1 MIQLSRVRL
10 INWHNF
16 VDDTLTFE
24 KITYLIGVN
33 AVGKTTILDAIRYC
47 LTTNKDFNAL
57 GNRRSARTL
66 QGSVHGKQRGENAYT
81 RHGHTVSYI
90 GVEFLDQKAEKKF
103 VITVRVESESPE
115 QEMRHVRQTWYISPM
130 GVCLDAL
137 PFLDH
142 STHAPSSR
150 EQFCIPTGRMQPI
163 DRQSEAKNLI
173 CQRLGI
179 GKSDS
184 PLGKKFS
191 SVFPMGTS
199 LDEIHDFR
207 TFIYEYILPQ
217 PDMDLDALQKDEQ
230 ELENLQETLSLA
242 QCRAQQLQEI
252 VALGGKAAEKERDV
266 CINRGVILYAQHQV
280 DAETQRRLFE
290 TQDRLQ
296 DLLKRLEN
304 QYDEAHQQSEIAL
317 GAYLQARDAVKESDE
332 GKFLEVLRQTAKDEE
347 RELGNLRKKVSEC
360 RNTQQEITELLQAAS
375 SIHGVNEQLYPDAIR
390 KQPQSSHAKLLDC
403 LEAEIREVKEAVEQ
417 TEFELRDQVR
427 SLGKLLDELQD
438 KIRQLEK
445 GQWVY
450 PDHDRANFVK
460 TAINQALSAQGLDP
474 DAKVFC
480 ELLYMNDDS
489 WQDCAEACLGYRRF
503 DILVSPEHYPVAKQ
517 VFEGLGED
525 VGRVSLLDS
534 RSLHRDRGKPAADN
548 RTLASKVS
556 SENLLARV
564 YVGELLGGIVCCE
577 DSSKLEDHP
586 NSATRD
592 LLRHYPYRLAR
603 LKRSERY
610 IGLDA
615 RKRQL
620 EDAKAQHR
628 QAQKQVKGLADRAE
642 AVEALRNLVQG
653 IVHRRCVATVREY
666 WDCEQEYHELSE
678 RYSQTQQ
685 EIAEWEKSPLFR
697 VLQSKEERMKAEWEA
712 KKKQCEEIVGNRKA
726 QENELIRCRETI
738 ALCQN
743 RTAGSLEAWEAFGDA
758 HPLLLSEVEAKYA
771 DALKRRTPEQIVKNQ
786 TDQQR
791 RFENIRDDLVNNQL
805 IPAQRQ
811 FNQEY
816 SCDVAAGM
824 AGMEL
829 YQAQYN
835 QLVQIDLERYSA
847 SLQKAKERCRER
859 FRRDILYRMKDD
871 IRNAR
876 RQFRELSRIMQELLY
891 GEEMYQFQ
899 VRESQDPE
907 SGRLYALIMSEQNDR
922 MTQEDSLFNIA
933 AMSDRAY
940 EAQIDEFVERILSA
954 AKDAA
959 QARQSGK
966 RVDKQMI
973 QLVDYRQYLD
983 YDIIITNT
991 KTGET
996 VPLSKVSQDSSGGE
1010 NQAPFYIAICASLL
1024 QIYQKCE
1031 NGIRLVLLDEAFS
1044 KMTSDRIK
1052 PMMKMFRQ
1060 MELQVLLITTVE
1072 KASAIQP
1079 MCDVTYSIVKSG
1091 SRNSIAPF
1099 YLEVNDGGL
1108 RSPDPHMAD

>member
-24 KITYLIGVN
+24 RITYLIGVN

-57 GNRRSARTL
+57 GNRKSARTL

-81 RHGHTVSYI
+81 RRGHTVSYI
-90 GVEFLDQKAEKKF
+90 GVEFFDQKQGRKF

-130 GVCLDAL
+130 GTCLEDL
-137 PFLDH
+137 PFIDH
-142 STHAPSSR
+142 SNNAPSSR
-150 EQFCIPTGRMQPI
+150 DKFCISTGRMQPI
-163 DRQSEAKNLI
+163 DKQSEAKNMI

-217 PDMDLDALQKDEQ
+217 PIMDLEALQKDEQ
-230 ELENLQETLSLA
+230 ELENLQETLA
-242 QCRAQQLQEI
+242 QAQRRAQQLREI
-252 VALGGKAAEKERDV
+252 VALGEQAIEKDRDV
-266 CINRGVILYAQHQV
+266 CVNKGFILFAQYQL
-280 DAETQRRLFE
+280 DASMQTQLYVERERCIDLLRRLE
-290 TQDRLQ
+290 
-296 DLLKRLEN
+296 K
-304 QYDEAHQQSEIAL
+304 QYDEAQQQAETAHA
-317 GAYLQARDAVKESDE
+317 AYQQAWKAVQDSDE
-332 GKFLEVLRQTAKDEE
+332 GKFLEVLRQKAKDTA
-347 RELGNLRKKVSEC
+347 RELGELQKKVSKC
-360 RNTQQEITELLQAAS
+360 RNTQIEITELLQKAS
-375 SIHGVNEQLYPDAIR
+375 AIYSVDADMYPDAIR
-390 KQPQSSHAKLLDC
+390 KQPQRNQIQMLESLENEIVKLNAAIDKLHVDLLVQSSNMQKAIDD
-403 LEAEIREVKEAVEQ
+403 LEVRIR
-417 TEFELRDQVR
+417 R
-427 SLGKLLDELQD
+427 
-438 KIRQLEK
+438 LEK
-445 GQWVY
+445 GQFVY
-450 PDHDRANFVK
+450 PDKDRANIVRN
-460 TAINQALSAQGLDP
+460 AINKAFAEQGMEP
-474 DAKVFC
+474 DAKVLC
-480 ELLYMNDDS
+480 ELLYMTDES

-503 DILVSPEHYPVAKQ
+503 DIFVSPEHYPAAKY
-517 VFEGLGED
+517 VFESLGED

-534 RSLHRDRGKPAADN
+534 RALHRDRNKAAVDEN
-548 RTLASKVS
+548 VLASKVS

-564 YVGELLGGIVCCE
+564 YVGELLGNIVCCD
-577 DSSKLEDHP
+577 DSSELENYPH
-586 NSATRD
+586 SATRN

-603 LKRSERY
+603 LRKQERY
-610 IGLDA
+610 IGLEA
-615 RKRQL
+615 RKKQL
-620 EDAKAQHR
+620 DEAKKQHR
-628 QAQKQVKGLADRAE
+628 QMIKQAKEITDQIGTVSE
-642 AVEALRNLVQG
+642 LRELSHSV
-653 IVHRRCVATVREY
+653 VYRKCVATVREY
-666 WDCEQEYHELSE
+666 WDCEQEYNELSNQ
-678 RYSQTQQ
+678 YSQTQR
-685 EIAEWEKSPLFR
+685 EIAEWENNPLLR
-697 VLQSKEERMKAEWEA
+697 GLQSKEQRMKADWEA
-712 KKKQCEEIVGNRKA
+712 KKKLCEDLAGDRKS
-726 QENELIRCRETI
+726 QEDKHKECELNITRV
-738 ALCQN
+738 QN
-743 RTAGSLEAWEAFGDA
+743 RTATSLEAWELFGDEY
-758 HPLLLSEVEAKYA
+758 PMLISEVEAKYS
-771 DALKRRTPEQIVKNQ
+771 DAIKRRTPEQIVDNQ
-786 TDQQR
+786 KGRHR
-791 RFENIRDDLVNNQL
+791 RFESDRDDVVNNLL

-816 SCDVAAGM
+816 SCDMIVGIAGID
-824 AGMEL
+824 L
-829 YQAQYN
+829 FRAQHD

-847 SLQKAKERCRER
+847 SLQRAKERCRER
-859 FRRDILYRMKDD
+859 FRKDILYRMKDD

-876 RQFRELSRIMQELLY
+876 RQFRELSRIMQELRY

-899 VRESQDPE
+899 VRESQEPE
-907 SGRLYALIMSEQNDR
+907 NGRIYALIMSEQNEQ
-922 MTQEDSLFNIA
+922 MTQEESMFNMV
-933 AMSDRAY
+933 AMSDQAY

-954 AKDAA
+954 ARETAE
-959 QARQSGK
+959 ARQKGK
-966 RVDKQMI
+966 RADRQMI
-973 QLVDYRQYLD
+973 ELVDYRNYLD

-1060 MELQVLLITTVE
+1060 MDLQVLLITTVE

-1091 SRNSIAPF
+1091 SRNSVAPF
-1099 YLEVNDGGL
+1099 YLEVSDDGV
-1108 RSPDPHMAD
+1108 

>member
-57 GNRRSARTL
+57 GNRKSARTL

-81 RHGHTVSYI
+81 RRGHTVSYI
-90 GVEFLDQKAEKKF
+90 GVEFLDQKQGKNF

-115 QEMRHVRQTWYISPM
+115 QETRHVRQTWYISPM
-130 GVCLDAL
+130 GICLEDL
-137 PFLDH
+137 PFIDR
-142 STHAPSSR
+142 SSNAPSSR
-150 EQFCIPTGRMQPI
+150 DKFCISTGRMQPI
-163 DRQSEAKNLI
+163 DKHSEAKNVI

-217 PDMDLDALQKDEQ
+217 PIMDLEALQKDEQ
-230 ELENLQETLSLA
+230 ELENLQETLTQA
-242 QCRAQQLQEI
+242 QRRAQQLQEI
-252 VALGGKAAEKERDV
+252 VALGDQAIEKDRDV
-266 CINRGVILYAQHQV
+266 CINGGFILYAQYQF
-280 DAETQRRLFE
+280 DASAQTQLFAE
-290 TQDRLQ
+290 HERCI
-296 DLLKRLEN
+296 DLLQRLEK
-304 QYDEAHQQSEIAL
+304 QYDEAQQQAETAHT
-317 GAYLQARDAVKESDE
+317 AYQQAWKCVQDSDE
-332 GKFLEVLRQTAKDEE
+332 GKLLEILRQKARDTEQE
-347 RELGNLRKKVSEC
+347 LRELRKKVSQC
-360 RNTQQEITELLQAAS
+360 RNTQLEIRELLQKAS
-375 SIHGVNEQLYPDAIR
+375 AIYSVDADLYPDAIR
-390 KQPQSSHAKLLDC
+390 KQPQRNQMPMLESLENEILKLSAVIENLSVELLVQSSNLQNTIDD
-403 LEAEIREVKEAVEQ
+403 LETR
-417 TEFELRDQVR
+417 
-427 SLGKLLDELQD
+427 
-438 KIRQLEK
+438 IRQLEK
-445 GQWVY
+445 GQLVY
-450 PDHDRANFVK
+450 PDKDRANVIRN
-460 TAINQALSAQGLDP
+460 AINQAFVSQGLDP
-474 DAKVFC
+474 DAKVLC
-480 ELLYMNDDS
+480 ELLYMNDAS
-489 WQDCAEACLGYRRF
+489 WQDCVEACMGYRRF
-503 DILVSPEHYPVAKQ
+503 DILVSPEHYPAAKQ
-517 VFEGLGED
+517 VFESLGEH

-534 RSLHRDRGKPAADN
+534 RALHRDRNKAAVDGDV
-548 RTLASKVS
+548 LASKVS

-564 YVGELLGGIVCCE
+564 YVGELLGNIVCCD
-577 DSSKLEDHP
+577 DSSGLEDKPH
-586 NSATRD
+586 SVTRD

-603 LKRSERY
+603 LRKQERY

-615 RKRQL
+615 RKKQL
-620 EDAKAQHR
+620 EDAKKQHR
-628 QAQKQVKGLADRAE
+628 QMVRQAKEITDRMETVSGLRELAHGVVYRK
-642 AVEALRNLVQG
+642 
-653 IVHRRCVATVREY
+653 CVATVSEY
-666 WDCEQEYHELSE
+666 WDCEQEYNELSNQ
-678 RYSQTQQ
+678 YSRTQR
-685 EIAEWEKSPLFR
+685 EITEWENNPLLR
-697 VLQSKEERMKAEWEA
+697 GLQSKEQRMKAEWEA
-712 KKKQCEEIVGNRKA
+712 KKNLCESIAGDRKA
-726 QENELIRCRETI
+726 RESELAKCEQDITRI
-738 ALCQN
+738 QN
-743 RTAGSLEAWEAFGDA
+743 RTTTSLEAWESFGDEY
-758 HPLLLSEVEAKYA
+758 PLLLGEIKAKYS
-771 DALKRRTPEQIVKNQ
+771 DAIKRRTPEQIVENQ
-786 TDQQR
+786 KGRHR
-791 RFENIRDDLVNNQL
+791 RFESDRDDVVNNLL

-816 SCDVAAGM
+816 SCDMIVGM
-824 AGMEL
+824 AGIEL
-829 YQAQYN
+829 FRAQYD

-859 FRRDILYRMKDD
+859 FRKDILYRMKDD

-876 RQFRELSRIMQELLY
+876 RQFRELSRIMQELRY

-899 VRESQDPE
+899 VRESQDPDN
-907 SGRLYALIMSEQNDR
+907 GRLYSLIMSEQNEQ
-922 MTQEDSLFNIA
+922 MTQEDSLFNMA
-933 AMSDRAY
+933 AMGDQAY

-954 AKDAA
+954 AKDAVE
-959 QARQSGK
+959 ARQKGK
-966 RVDKQMI
+966 RADKQMI
-973 QLVDYRQYLD
+973 ELVDYRKYLD

-1060 MELQVLLITTVE
+1060 MNLQVLLITTVE

-1079 MCDVTYSIVKSG
+1079 MCDVTYSIIKSG

-1099 YLEVNDGGL
+1099 YLEVGDDGV
-1108 RSPDPHMAD
+1108 

>member
-16 VDDTLTFE
+16 VDSTLTFE

-81 RHGHTVSYI
+81 RRGHTVSYI
-90 GVEFLDQKAEKKF
+90 GVEFLDQKQGKNF

-130 GVCLDAL
+130 GTCLEDL
-137 PFLDH
+137 PFIDH
-142 STHAPSSR
+142 SNNAPSSR
-150 EQFCIPTGRMQPI
+150 DKFCISTGRMQPI
-163 DRQSEAKNLI
+163 DKQSEAKNMI

-217 PDMDLDALQKDEQ
+217 PIMDLEALQKDEQ
-230 ELENLQETLSLA
+230 ELENLQETLTQA
-242 QCRAQQLQEI
+242 QRRAQQLREI
-252 VALGGKAAEKERDV
+252 VVMGDQAIEKDRDV
-266 CINRGVILYAQHQV
+266 CINRGFILYAQYQL
-280 DAETQRRLFE
+280 DASAQTQLFE
-290 TQDRLQ
+290 DRERCIDHLQ
-296 DLLKRLEN
+296 RLEK
-304 QYDEAHQQSEIAL
+304 QYDEAQQQAETAHT
-317 GAYLQARDAVKESDE
+317 AYQQAWKAVQDSDE
-332 GKFLEVLRQTAKDEE
+332 GKLLEVLRQKARDTE
-347 RELGNLRKKVSEC
+347 RELGDLRKKVSEC
-360 RNTQQEITELLQAAS
+360 RNTQSEITELLQKAS
-375 SIHGVNEQLYPDAIR
+375 AIYSVDVDLYPDTIR
-390 KQPQSSHAKLLDC
+390 KQPQRNQMQMLESLENEILKL
-403 LEAEIREVKEAVEQ
+403 KEAIEKLDVE
-417 TEFELRDQVR
+417 
-427 SLGKLLDELQD
+427 LLVQSRNLSKNIDDLEG
-438 KIRQLEK
+438 KIRQLER

-450 PDHDRANFVK
+450 PDKDRANVVRD
-460 TAINQALSAQGLDP
+460 AINKAFVEQGLNP
-474 DAKVFC
+474 DAKVLC
-480 ELLYMNDDS
+480 ELLYMNDES
-489 WQDCAEACLGYRRF
+489 WQDCVEACMGYRRF
-503 DILVSPEHYPVAKQ
+503 DILVSPEHYSAAKR
-517 VFEGLGED
+517 VFESRGED

-534 RSLHRDRGKPAADN
+534 RALHRDRNKIAVNGSV
-548 RTLASKVS
+548 LASKVS
-556 SENLLARV
+556 SENVLARV
-564 YVGELLGGIVCCE
+564 YVNELLGNIVCC
-577 DSSKLEDHP
+577 DVSSELESYPH
-586 NSATRD
+586 SATRD

-603 LKRSERY
+603 LRKQEQY

-620 EDAKAQHR
+620 EDAKRQHR
-628 QAQKQVKGLADRAE
+628 QTIKQAKEITDQIEMVSGLRELARG
-642 AVEALRNLVQG
+642 VVYKK
-653 IVHRRCVATVREY
+653 CVAIICQY
-666 WDCEQEYHELSE
+666 WNCEQEYNGLSNQ
-678 RYSQTQQ
+678 YSRTQR
-685 EIAEWEKSPLFR
+685 EITEWENNPLLR
-697 VLQSKEERMKAEWEA
+697 GLQSKEQRMKVDWEA
-712 KKKQCEEIVGNRKA
+712 KKKLCEDIAGDRKT
-726 QENELIRCRETI
+726 QESELARCEQDITRI
-738 ALCQN
+738 QN
-743 RTAGSLEAWEAFGDA
+743 RTAISLEAWELFGDEK
-758 HPLLLSEVEAKYA
+758 PLLITEVESKYA
-771 DALKRRTPEQIVKNQ
+771 DAIKRRTPEQIVKNQ

-791 RFENIRDDLVNNQL
+791 RFENIRDDFVNNQL
-805 IPAQRQ
+805 RPAQRQ

-816 SCDVAAGM
+816 SCDIIDGID
-824 AGMEL
+824 GMEL
-829 YQAQYN
+829 YRVQYD

-876 RQFRELSRIMQELLY
+876 RQFRELSRIMQELRY

-907 SGRLYALIMSEQNDR
+907 NGRLYSLIMSDQNEQ
-922 MTQEDSLFNIA
+922 MTQEDSMFNMA
-933 AMSDRAY
+933 AMSNQAY
-940 EAQIDEFVERILSA
+940 EAQIDEFVEQILSA
-954 AKDAA
+954 AKEAA
-959 QARQSGK
+959 EARQKGK
-966 RVDKQMI
+966 RADRQMI
-973 QLVDYRQYLD
+973 ELVDYRKYLD

-1060 MELQVLLITTVE
+1060 MNLQVLLITTVE

-1091 SRNSIAPF
+1091 SRNSVAPF
-1099 YLEVNDGGL
+1099 YLEVSDNGI
-1108 RSPDPHMAD
+1108 

>member
-57 GNRRSARTL
+57 GNRKSARTL

-81 RHGHTVSYI
+81 RRGHTVSYI
-90 GVEFLDQKAEKKF
+90 GVEFLDQKQSKNF

-130 GVCLDAL
+130 GICLEDL
-137 PFLDH
+137 PFIDR
-142 STHAPSSR
+142 SNNAPSSR
-150 EQFCIPTGRMQPI
+150 DKFCISTGRMQPI
-163 DRQSEAKNLI
+163 DKQSEAKNLI

-217 PDMDLDALQKDEQ
+217 PILDLEALQKDEQ
-230 ELENLQETLSLA
+230 ELENLQETLTQA
-242 QCRAQQLQEI
+242 QRRAQQLREI
-252 VALGGKAAEKERDV
+252 VALGEQAIEKDRDV
-266 CINRGVILYAQHQV
+266 CVNRGFILFAQYQL
-280 DAETQRRLFE
+280 DSSIQMQLFADRERCIDLLRRLE
-290 TQDRLQ
+290 
-296 DLLKRLEN
+296 K
-304 QYDEAHQQSEIAL
+304 QYDEAQQQAETAHA
-317 GAYLQARDAVKESDE
+317 AYQQAWKAVQDSDE
-332 GKFLEVLRQTAKDEE
+332 GKFLEVLRQKAKDTA
-347 RELGNLRKKVSEC
+347 RELGELQKKVSKC
-360 RNTQQEITELLQAAS
+360 RNTQIEITELLQKAS
-375 SIHGVNEQLYPDAIR
+375 AIYSVDADMYPDAIR
-390 KQPQSSHAKLLDC
+390 KQPQRNQIQMLESLKNEIVKLNAAVDKLHVDLLVQSSNMQKTIDD
-403 LEAEIREVKEAVEQ
+403 LENRIR
-417 TEFELRDQVR
+417 R
-427 SLGKLLDELQD
+427 
-438 KIRQLEK
+438 LEK
-445 GQWVY
+445 GQFVY
-450 PDHDRANFVK
+450 PDKDRANVVRK
-460 TAINQALSAQGLDP
+460 AINKAFAEQGMEP
-474 DAKVFC
+474 DAKVLC
-480 ELLYMNDDS
+480 ELLYMTDES
-489 WQDCAEACLGYRRF
+489 WQDCVEACLGYRRF
-503 DILVSPEHYPVAKQ
+503 DILVSPEHYPAAKY
-517 VFEGLGED
+517 VFENLGED

-534 RSLHRDRGKPAADN
+534 RALHRDRNKATVDEN
-548 RTLASKVS
+548 VLASKVS

-564 YVGELLGGIVCCE
+564 YVGELLGNIVCC
-577 DSSKLEDHP
+577 DNSSELENYPH
-586 NSATRD
+586 SATRD
-592 LLRHYPYRLAR
+592 LLRHYPYRLAHLR
-603 LKRSERY
+603 KQERY
-610 IGLDA
+610 IGLEA
-615 RKRQL
+615 RKKQL
-620 EDAKAQHR
+620 DEAKKQHR
-628 QAQKQVKGLADRAE
+628 QMIKQAKDLTDQIGTVSE
-642 AVEALRNLVQG
+642 LRELSHSV
-653 IVHRRCVATVREY
+653 VYRKCVATVREY
-666 WDCEQEYHELSE
+666 WNCEGEYNELSNQ
-678 RYSQTQQ
+678 YSQTQR
-685 EIAEWEKSPLFR
+685 EITQWENNPLLR
-697 VLQSKEERMKAEWEA
+697 GLQSKEQRMKSEWEA
-712 KKKQCEEIVGNRKA
+712 KLKLREDVAGKRSTQEHELAKCEQEITRI
-726 QENELIRCRETI
+726 QS
-738 ALCQN
+738 
-743 RTAGSLEAWEAFGDA
+743 RTAISLEAWETFSDNY
-758 HPLLLSEVEAKYA
+758 PLLLGEVESKYT
-771 DALKRRTPEQIVKNQ
+771 DAIKRRTPEQIVIFQ
-786 TDQQR
+786 TNYQR
-791 RFENIRDDLVNNQL
+791 QLENARDSFVNNQL

-816 SCDVAAGM
+816 SCDMIVGIE
-824 AGMEL
+824 GIDL
-829 YQAQYN
+829 FRAQHD

-859 FRRDILYRMKDD
+859 FRKDILYRMKDD

-876 RQFRELSRIMQELLY
+876 RQFRELSRIMQELRY

-907 SGRLYALIMSEQNDR
+907 NGRIYALIMSDQNEQ
-922 MTQEDSLFNIA
+922 MTQEESMFNMV
-933 AMSDRAY
+933 AMNDQAY

-954 AKDAA
+954 ARETAE
-959 QARQSGK
+959 ARQKGK
-966 RVDKQMI
+966 RADRQMI
-973 QLVDYRQYLD
+973 ELVDYRHYLD

-1060 MELQVLLITTVE
+1060 MDLQVLLITTVE

-1099 YLEVNDGGL
+1099 YLEVSDNGV
-1108 RSPDPHMAD
+1108 

>member
-16 VDDTLTFE
+16 VDDTLAFE

-81 RHGHTVSYI
+81 RRGHTVSYI
-90 GVEFLDQKAEKKF
+90 GVEFLDQARAQKF

-130 GVCLDAL
+130 GVCLEDL
-137 PFLDH
+137 PFIDRN
-142 STHAPSSR
+142 TQAPSSR
-150 EQFCIPTGRMQPI
+150 DRFSIATGRMQPI
-163 DRQSEAKNLI
+163 DRQSEAKNMI

-217 PDMDLDALQKDEQ
+217 PVMDLEALQKDEQ
-230 ELENLQETLSLA
+230 ELENLQETLTQA
-242 QCRAQQLQEI
+242 QRRAQQLLEI
-252 VALGGKAAEKERDV
+252 VTLGDQAIEKERDV
-266 CINRGVILYAQHQV
+266 RINNGFILYAKHQANVTTQTQLFADREKYHDLLQRLERQYEEAQHH
-280 DAETQRRLFE
+280 AETAHAAYQQAWKAV
-290 TQDRLQ
+290 QD
-296 DLLKRLEN
+296 
-304 QYDEAHQQSEIAL
+304 
-317 GAYLQARDAVKESDE
+317 SDE
-332 GKFLEVLRQTAKDEE
+332 GKSLDVLRQKAKDAE
-347 RELGNLRKKVSEC
+347 RELGLLRKKVSAYLDA
-360 RNTQQEITELLQAAS
+360 RNEITELLQKAAA
-375 SIHGVNEQLYPDAIR
+375 IYAVDADLYPDAIR
-390 KQPQSSHAKLLDC
+390 NQPSRSHPQMLDA
-403 LEAEIREVKEAVEQ
+403 LEAEALKLKDALEQADFDLREQAHRLSKEIADLEA
-417 TEFELRDQVR
+417 
-427 SLGKLLDELQD
+427 
-438 KIRQLEK
+438 KIRTLEK

-450 PDHDRANFVK
+450 PDRDRANFVRN
-460 TAINQALSAQGLDP
+460 AINNAFAAQGLDA
-474 DAKVFC
+474 DAKVLC
-480 ELLYMNDDS
+480 ELLYMNDES
-489 WQDCAEACLGYRRF
+489 WQDCVEACLGYRRF
-503 DILVSPEHYPVAKQ
+503 DILVSPEHYPAAKH
-517 VFEGLGED
+517 VFESLGED

-534 RSLHRDRGKPAADN
+534 RALYRDRN
-548 RTLASKVS
+548 RAVIGENTLAAKVS
-556 SENLLARV
+556 SENMLARV
-564 YVGELLGGIVCCE
+564 YAGELLGGIVCCD
-577 DSSKLEDHP
+577 DSADLENHP

-592 LLRHYPYRLAR
+592 LLRHYPYRLSR
-603 LKRSERY
+603 LKKQDRY
-610 IGLDA
+610 IGLNA
-615 RKRQL
+615 RKQQL
-620 EDAKAQHR
+620 EDAKKQHR
-628 QAQKQVKGLADRAE
+628 QAKKQEKEIAERIASVSAICDLA
-642 AVEALRNLVQG
+642 QG
-653 IVHRRCVATVREY
+653 VVHRKCVATVREN
-666 WDCEQEYHELSE
+666 WDCEQKYADLVEQ
-678 RYSQTQQ
+678 YSKNKRDITVWENNPLLRGLQT
-685 EIAEWEKSPLFR
+685 IEK
-697 VLQSKEERMKAEWEA
+697 RMKDEWEA
-712 KKKQCEEIVGNRKA
+712 KKKLCEEIAGDKKA
-726 QENELIRCRETI
+726 QEIEQAKCEQKI
-738 ALCQN
+738 ADV
-743 RTAGSLEAWEAFGDA
+743 RDHVAASLQAWESFTQTY
-758 HPLLLSEVEAKYA
+758 PLLQRDVEAKYA
-771 DALKRRTPEQIVKNQ
+771 DAIRRRTPEQIVTFQ
-786 TDQQR
+786 THYQHQL
-791 RFENIRDDLVNNQL
+791 ENARDGFVNNQL

-816 SCDVAAGM
+816 SCDINEGIDGVD
-824 AGMEL
+824 L
-829 YQAQYN
+829 FRAQYE
-835 QLVQIDLERYSA
+835 QLVQIDLERYFA

-859 FRRDILYRMKDD
+859 FRRDVLYRMKDD

-876 RQFRELSRIMQELLY
+876 RQFRELSRIMQELRY

-899 VRESQDPE
+899 VRESQDAE
-907 SGRLYALIMSEQNDR
+907 NARLYALIMSEQNEQ

-933 AMSDRAY
+933 AMNNQAY

-954 AKDAA
+954 AKDVAE
-959 QARQSGK
+959 ARQKGK
-966 RVDKQMI
+966 RADTQMI

-983 YDIIITNT
+983 YDIVITNT
-991 KTGET
+991 QTGES

-1060 MELQVLLITTVE
+1060 MNLQVLLITTVE

-1091 SRNSIAPF
+1091 SRNAIAPF
-1099 YLEVNDGGL
+1099 YLEVHDDGL
-1108 RSPDPHMAD
+1108 

>member
-57 GNRRSARTL
+57 GNRKSARTL

-81 RHGHTVSYI
+81 RRGHTVSYI
-90 GVEFLDQKAEKKF
+90 GVEFLDQKQGKNF

-130 GVCLDAL
+130 GICLENL
-137 PFLDH
+137 PFIDH
-142 STHAPSSR
+142 SNNAPSSR
-150 EQFCIPTGRMQPI
+150 DKFCISTGRMQPI
-163 DRQSEAKNLI
+163 DKQSEAKNLI

-217 PDMDLDALQKDEQ
+217 PIMDLEALQKDEQ
-230 ELENLQETLSLA
+230 ELENLQETLTQA
-242 QCRAQQLQEI
+242 QRRAQQLQEI
-252 VALGGKAAEKERDV
+252 VALGDLAIERDRDV
-266 CINRGVILYAQHQV
+266 CINRGFILFAQYQL
-280 DAETQRRLFE
+280 DASLQMQLFA
-290 TQDRLQ
+290 DRERCI
-296 DLLKRLEN
+296 DLLGRLEK
-304 QYDEAHQQSEIAL
+304 QYDEAQQQADTAHA
-317 GAYLQARDAVKESDE
+317 AYQQAWKAVQDSDE
-332 GKFLEVLRQTAKDEE
+332 GKFLEVLRQKAKDTA
-347 RELGNLRKKVSEC
+347 RELGDLQKKVSKF
-360 RNTQQEITELLQAAS
+360 RNTQIEITELLQKAS
-375 SIHGVNEQLYPDAIR
+375 AIYSVDADMYPDAIR
-390 KQPQSSHAKLLDC
+390 EQPQRNQMQILDSLENEITKLN
-403 LEAEIREVKEAVEQ
+403 AAVEKLHV
-417 TEFELRDQVR
+417 ELLVQSND
-427 SLGKLLDELQD
+427 LQKKIED
-438 KIRQLEK
+438 LETRIRQLEK
-445 GQWVY
+445 GQFVY
-450 PDHDRANFVK
+450 PDKDRANVVK
-460 TAINQALSAQGLDP
+460 NAINQAFVTQGLDP
-474 DAKVFC
+474 DAKVLC
-480 ELLYMNDDS
+480 ELLYMNDAS
-489 WQDCAEACLGYRRF
+489 WQDCVEACMGYRRF
-503 DILVSPEHYPVAKQ
+503 DVLVSPEHYPAAKQ
-517 VFEGLGED
+517 VFESLGEN

-534 RSLHRDRGKPAADN
+534 RALHRDRHKAMADGN
-548 RTLASKVS
+548 VLASKVS

-564 YVGELLGGIVCCE
+564 YVGELLGNIVCCD
-577 DSSKLEDHP
+577 DSSELENHP
-586 NSATRD
+586 HSATRD

-603 LKRSERY
+603 LRKQERY

-620 EDAKAQHR
+620 EDAKKQHR
-628 QAQKQVKGLADRAE
+628 QMVKQAKEITDRIETVSGLQELARG
-642 AVEALRNLVQG
+642 VVYRK
-653 IVHRRCVATVREY
+653 CVATVRDY
-666 WDCEQEYHELSE
+666 WYCEQDYNELSNQ
-678 RYSQTQQ
+678 YSRTRQ
-685 EIAEWEKSPLFR
+685 EITEWENNPLLR
-697 VLQSKEERMKAEWEA
+697 GLQSKEQRMKTEWEE
-712 KKKQCEEIVGNRKA
+712 KKKLCEDIAGDRKS
-726 QENELIRCRETI
+726 QEDKRKECELNITRV
-738 ALCQN
+738 QN
-743 RTAGSLEAWEAFGDA
+743 RTATSLEAWELFGDEY
-758 HPLLLSEVEAKYA
+758 PLLLGEIESKYS
-771 DALKRRTPEQIVKNQ
+771 DAIKRRTPEQIVENQ
-786 TDQQR
+786 KGRHR
-791 RFENIRDDLVNNQL
+791 RFESDRDDVVNNLL

-816 SCDVAAGM
+816 SCDMIVGI
-824 AGMEL
+824 GGIEL
-829 YQAQYN
+829 FRAQYD

-859 FRRDILYRMKDD
+859 FRKDILYRMKDD

-876 RQFRELSRIMQELLY
+876 RQFRELGRIMQELRY

-907 SGRLYALIMSEQNDR
+907 NGRLYSLIMSDQNDQ
-922 MTQEDSLFNIA
+922 MTQEDSVFNMA
-933 AMSDRAY
+933 AMSDQAY

-954 AKDAA
+954 AKEAVE
-959 QARQSGK
+959 ARQKGK
-966 RVDKQMI
+966 RADKQMI
-973 QLVDYRQYLD
+973 ELVDYRKYLD

-1060 MELQVLLITTVE
+1060 MDLQVLLITTVE

-1099 YLEVNDGGL
+1099 YLEVSDNGV
-1108 RSPDPHMAD
+1108 